1 MTFSIIVPT
10 FNEERIIGK
19 TLGAIRHHL
28 SNIDYELI
36 VTDDGST
43 DRTCDIAERYADRV
57 VRLTGAIDH
66 DRGVGE
72 RRSAGAV
79 DQRGTSD
86 RDRKAALGGA
96 HGHPDNSLMASR
108 IELGDGAWL
117 DYLPAW
123 IASLEADRLLLVL
136 RDELAWEQ
144 REIVMFGRRVLQP
157 RLIAWVGAFGYRYS
171 GQTLEPRP
179 PEPALA
185 ALLARVVDHTRV
197 PFNHVLANRYR
208 DGSDSIGFH
217 ADDEPELG
225 LDPVVATLSFGA
237 TRKFVLKPRRTRLGS
252 NRSLDVEH
260 GSLLVMGGTC
270 QQHYVHGV
278 PRQSGVSGERIS
290 LTFRHL
296 LRPP

>member
-1 MTFSIIVPT
+1 
-10 FNEERIIGK
+10 
-19 TLGAIRHHL
+19 
-28 SNIDYELI
+28 
-36 VTDDGST
+36 
-43 DRTCDIAERYADRV
+43 
-57 VRLTGAIDH
+57 
-66 DRGVGE
+66 
-72 RRSAGAV
+72 
-79 DQRGTSD
+79 
-86 RDRKAALGGA
+86 
-96 HGHPDNSLMASR
+96 MASR

-123 IASLEADRLLLVL
+123 ITSLEADRLLLAL

-157 RLIAWVGAFGYRYS
+157 RLIAWAGAFGYRYS

-270 QQHYVHGV
+270 QRHYVHGV